1 MVLIKI
7 FFFLAIWSIEA
18 FNAYTVSASTLYSRA
33 PHVLD
38 SYSDS
43 SSDSDAEAIKSVLCG
58 SFTRSKDD
66 QKSKPLNSMLK
77 RVFFNLPSS
86 YHKPLL
92 KNILDYARENGVM
105 VDATHALA
113 SDTVLPST
121 ITKVLSHVGS
131 TVFLKKKEFL
141 KNLILKNEAELLKN
155 LLSEGF
161 RIRSDHIRLAIL
173 KSNHETVK
181 TVLDYANPIRL
192 NNTSKVD
199 DLTPL
204 MYALKQNKSDDV
216 VKVILNQQCLNLRAA
231 NSQNKTALDFAADRP
246 EIYSLLVSKMQKK
259 EKPRLCCLCPKFL

>member
-7 FFFLAIWSIEA
+7 ILCLACWHAQA

-43 SSDSDAEAIKSVLCG
+43 SSDSEAQDIKSVLCG
-58 SFTRSKDD
+58 SFARVKDD

-92 KNILDYARENGVM
+92 KNILDYARENGVV
-105 VDATHALA
+105 VDATDALA

-121 ITKVLSHVGS
+121 ISKVLSHAGS

-141 KNLILKNEAELLKN
+141 ENLILKNEAELLKN

-173 KSNHETVK
+173 KANIETLK
-181 TVLDYANPIRL
+181 TVLNYANPIRL

-204 MYALKQNKSDDV
+204 MYALKQNKSDDI
-216 VKVILNQQCLNLRAA
+216 VKAILNQPSLSLGVMNC
-231 NSQNKTALDFAADRP
+231 QNQTALDFATDRP

-259 EKPRLCCLCPKFL
+259 EKPRLCCLCLKFL